1 MRRDDDFRRGPIPMR
16 RIGLMNAMEDAA
28 PAPMPPPPLRRHH
41 DVARPSAWG
50 KRRRDEVDECR
61 RDEDDEDDEDDELQ
75 RALKLSMRRQVDER
89 KEDDEMRRA
98 IALSM
103 RVF

>member
-16 RIGLMNAMEDAA
+16 RIGLMNGVEDAA
-28 PAPMPPPPLRRHH
+28 PAPMP
-41 DVARPSAWG
+41 RPMWG
-50 KRRRDEVDECR
+50 KRRRDEVDERR

-75 RALKLSMRRQVDER
+75 RALTLSMRRRNDER

>member
-16 RIGLMNAMEDAA
+16 RIGLMNGVEDAA
-28 PAPMPPPPLRRHH
+28 PAPMPPPALQPA
-41 DVARPSAWG
+41 DVARPSVWG
-50 KRRRDEVDECR
+50 KRLRDEVDERR

-75 RALKLSMRRQVDER
+75 RALTLSMRRRNDER

-103 RVF
+103 RVY